1 MKKLIVVLLVSVL
14 LAGCAEAPVETTAPI
29 SSVQPTVPSDPSPT
43 TVPTE
48 PVEKAPMFY
57 FSNAL
62 EMDRLYSVRTDGTDL
77 TLILDTQC
85 YDVTQAGDSI
95 YFITADG
102 LCVYNIL
109 TEEQMLLAKDVLQYT
124 IDGNDLVYSA
134 EKYGHPAMLIRHID
148 LTTLEDT
155 LLLEKEYGPFDLC
168 DGKLYYT
175 ESRDDY
181 SKVMMVI
188 HLSTGQTTLLSDKAH
203 YYFQLHAVP
212 GGIYCIANDDYWVFI
227 SDEGAYRRDNRIP
240 RHGNLIHADENGVLY
255 DRFIINSSYSVH
267 YADAAGTVTNI
278 LRRTDLD
285 GCTVA
290 PLPEGNWLLQGY
302 ASVPWGGKNEFGS
315 SKYYAYQADYT
326 VLSSQRNLN
335 FLDLTGIVG
344 SMFPNGDFP
353 VLDSSTARQPVTTA
367 LYNLFV
373 KNYGYEGTEP
383 LCSTTHGAW
392 LNIAD
397 GTVDLAF
404 LAAPTDEEQAYL
416 KEKGVEVE
424 MKLYGGDGLVFI
436 GHKDNPVTNLTHE
449 QIIAIFRGEITN
461 WKELGGPNHP
471 IHVYY
476 RDDQSGSQRLFE
488 KLVFHD
494 LEIPD
499 FSAFGFREID
509 TMSSIVGE
517 ILNDP
522 YGIGYSIMTYLGD
535 VYKHESLRVFSANG
549 AMPSPATIQDYSYPY
564 NTQGYLVIRKDE
576 PIDSPAR
583 RLFDW
588 FGCPMSDDLLL
599 GNDVTPLHGEES

>member
-1 MKKLIVVLLVSVL
+1 MKNLIVILLVTVL

-29 SSVQPTVPSDPSPT
+29 SSVQTTVPSDPSPT

-77 TLILDTQC
+77 TLVLDTQC
-85 YDVTQAGDSI
+85 YDVTQAGDNV
-95 YFITADG
+95 YFMTADG

-124 IDGNDLVYSA
+124 IDGNDLVYSS
-134 EKYGHPAMLIRHID
+134 ENYGRPTMSFRHID
-148 LTTLEDT
+148 LTTLEDR
-155 LLLEKEYGPFDLC
+155 LLFETGYCPFDLC
-168 DGKLYYT
+168 NGKLYYT
-175 ESRDDY
+175 VCRDDD
-181 SKVMMVI
+181 SRVMMLFQ
-188 HLSTGQTTLLSDKAH
+188 LSTGQTALLSDKAH

-212 GGIYCIANDDYWVFI
+212 GGIYCIANEDYWVFI
-227 SDEGAYRRDNRIP
+227 SDEGDYRRDNRIP

-278 LRRTDLD
+278 LRRTDLH
-285 GCTVA
+285 GCTVI

-302 ASVPWGGKNEFGS
+302 ASEPWGGKNEFGS
-315 SKYYAYQADYT
+315 YDHYAYQADYT
-326 VLSSQRNLN
+326 VLSSQGNLT
-335 FLDLTGIVG
+335 FLDITGIAG

-373 KNYGYEGTEP
+373 KNYGYEGAEP

-397 GTVDLAF
+397 KTVDLAF
-404 LAAPTDEEQAYL
+404 LAAPTTEEEAYL

-449 QIIAIFRGEITN
+449 QIIGIYRGEITN

-471 IHVYY
+471 INVYY

-488 KLVFHD
+488 NLVFRG

-499 FSAFGFREID
+499 FSALGFSEID
-509 TMSSIVGE
+509 AMNTIVGV
-517 ILNDP
+517 ILYDP
-522 YGIGYSIMTYLGD
+522 YGIGYSIMTYLSD
-535 VYKHESLRVFSANG
+535 VYEHESLRVFSVNDAI
-549 AMPSPATIQDYSYPY
+549 PSPATIQDRSYPY

-583 RLFDW
+583 RLFNW
-588 FGCPMSDDLLL
+588 FGCAMSDDLLL
-599 GNDVTPLHGEES
+599 ANDVTPLHGE